1 VKTWTGW
8 LIVLGA
14 VFAPALAAQDDD
26 ALVRGKTVYDHYCY
40 PCHGVGAAKA
50 GTTVLQYRY
59 KGEKPALLAERTDL
73 TPAVVKAFVRNGVAL
88 MAKFR
93 KTEITDAELDDLAAY
108 VTRKDKSKP

>member
-1 VKTWTGW
+1 VKN
-8 LIVLGA
+8 LIGSLMVLG
-14 VFAPALAAQDDD
+14 VLFAPALAAKDDET
-26 ALVRGKTVYDHYCY
+26 LVKGKAVYDHWCY

-59 KGEKPALLAERTDL
+59 KGEKPALLEQRTDL
-73 TPAVVKAFVRNGVAL
+73 TPPVVKAFVRNGVGL

-93 KTEITDAELDDLAAY
+93 KTEITDAELDTLAAY

>member
-1 VKTWTGW
+1 MKISIAW
-8 LIVLGA
+8 LLLA
-14 VFAPALAAQDDD
+14 QALMAQDEATLIKGRDVFEHVC
-26 ALVRGKTVYDHYCY
+26 A

-73 TPAVVKAFVRNGVAL
+73 TPPVVKAFVRNGVGL

-93 KTEITDAELDDLAAY
+93 KTEVTDDELDALAAY
-108 VTRKDKSKP
+108 VTRKDKTKP